1 MALPAAVL
9 ALAIAAY
16 VYFFKGDFGWLS
28 ELAALQP
35 PGWRRRRYRVW
46 IAKSWLLF
54 AGPSLL
60 GLALLGRLD
69 LLLTP
74 PVEFVWPAY
83 EAGYPAP
90 IQDLLIE
97 LAVGLAAGSV
107 VGGGWSIWRGR
118 RGRLPAMLGD
128 FSSLLPQDR
137 VEARLAAGSAIS
149 AGITEEIYF
158 RLLIPLLVTDLA
170 HNPWAGFAVGTL
182 LFAGASI
189 SALAGRGSDRPG
201 RGVACLFLPAKRRAV
216 AGDAGACHYRS
227 QRAGRPTGA
236 RRYAAATIDFIIS
249 CGEGTPLASSS
260 NRSKDGPPHPRE

>member
-182 LFAGASI
+182 LFALAHRYQRWLGVVATGLVGVLLAFFYLQSGALWLAMLVHATI
-189 SALAGRGSDRPG
+189 DLNGLVVRPALAGM
-201 RGVACLFLPAKRRAV
+201 LRR
-216 AGDAGACHYRS
+216 R
-227 QRAGRPTGA
+227 
-236 RRYAAATIDFIIS
+236 
-249 CGEGTPLASSS
+249 
-260 NRSKDGPPHPRE
+260 